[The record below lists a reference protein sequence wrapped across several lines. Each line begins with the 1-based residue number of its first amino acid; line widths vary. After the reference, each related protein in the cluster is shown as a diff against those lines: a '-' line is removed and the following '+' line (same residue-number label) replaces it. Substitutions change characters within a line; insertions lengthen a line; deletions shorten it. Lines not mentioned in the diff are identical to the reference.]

1 MPKQTFFNLP
11 EEKRQTI
18 VSVAIEEFASYGFES
33 ASINRIVAS
42 SGIAKGSFYQY
53 FADKLD
59 LFMHLV
65 DILAQEK
72 NDFFQDKHAPGANL
86 DTFQFYR
93 WLIKTGFGF
102 NATNPRLVQ
111 AISRVLLNEG
121 LYYGQEFAVYREQ
134 STAMLTAMLQQAI
147 ERGEVDPSIDVELA
161 IMIIETWN
169 NAITSYFLKEGLQ
182 QADIMAWARSPQ
194 TQERIEKMLYVMEFG
209 LRKTESEFTAAA

>member
-18 VSVAIEEFASYGFES
+18 IDVAIEEFAENGFEA
-33 ASINRIVAS
+33 ASINRIVAN
-42 SGIAKGSFYQY
+42 SGISKGSFYQY

-72 NDFFQDKHAPGANL
+72 TAYFQDKHPPGNNL

-93 WLIKTGFGF
+93 WLVKTGMGF
-102 NATNPRLVQ
+102 NAANPRLVQ
-111 AISRVLLNEG
+111 AVSRVLLNEG
-121 LYYGQEFAVYREQ
+121 LYYSKEFAVYREQ
-134 STAMLTAMLQQAI
+134 STQMLTAMLRQAI

-169 NAITSYFLKEGLQ
+169 NAITAYFLKEGLQ
-182 QADIMAWARSPQ
+182 QENIIAWARSPQ
-194 TQERIEKMLYVMEFG
+194 TQERIDKMLYVMEYG
-209 LRKTESEFTAAA
+209 LRKTESEFKAAV

>member
-11 EEKRQTI
+11 EQKRQII
-18 VSVAIEEFASYGFES
+18 VDVAIEEFAENGFEA
-33 ASINRIVAS
+33 ASINRIVAN

-72 NDFFQDKHAPGANL
+72 SVYFQDKHPPGNNL

-93 WLIKTGFGF
+93 WLVKTGMGF

-111 AISRVLLNEG
+111 AISRVLLSEG
-121 LYYGQEFAVYREQ
+121 LFYSKEFAVYREQ
-134 STAMLTAMLQQAI
+134 STQMLTAMLQQAI

-161 IMIIETWN
+161 MMIIETWN
-169 NAITSYFLKEGLQ
+169 NAITTYFLKEGLQ
-182 QADIMAWARSPQ
+182 QEDIMAWVRSPQ
-194 TQERIEKMLYVMEFG
+194 TQERIDKMLYVMEYG
-209 LRKTESEFTAAA
+209 LRKTESEFTAVA

>member
-11 EEKRQTI
+11 EKKRQTI
-18 VSVAIEEFASYGFES
+18 IDVAIEEFAENGFEA
-33 ASINRIVAS
+33 ASINRIVAN
-42 SGIAKGSFYQY
+42 SGISKGSFYQY

-72 NDFFQDKHAPGANL
+72 NDYFQDKHPPGNNL

-93 WLIKTGFGF
+93 WLVKTGMGF

-111 AISRVLLNEG
+111 AVSRVLLNEG
-121 LYYGQEFAVYREQ
+121 LYYSKEFAVYREQ
-134 STAMLTAMLQQAI
+134 STIMLTAMLQQAI

-169 NAITSYFLKEGLQ
+169 NAITTYFLKEGMQ
-182 QADIMAWARSPQ
+182 QEDIMAWARSPQ
-194 TQERIEKMLYVMEFG
+194 TQEKIEKMLYVMEYG
-209 LRKTESEFTAAA
+209 LRKTESEFSVVA

>member
-11 EEKRQTI
+11 AEKRQTI
-18 VSVAIEEFASYGFES
+18 VDTAVEEFAENGFEA
-33 ASINRIVAS
+33 ASINRIVAT

-53 FADKLD
+53 FTGKLD

-72 NDFFQDKHAPGANL
+72 TNYFKDKHPPGNNL
-86 DTFQFYR
+86 DIFQFYR
-93 WLIKTGFGF
+93 WLVKTGFGF

-111 AISRVLLNEG
+111 AVSRVLLNEG
-121 LYYGQEFAVYREQ
+121 LYYSKEFAVYREQ
-134 STAMLTAMLQQAI
+134 STLMLTAMLQQAI

-169 NAITSYFLKEGLQ
+169 NAITAYFLKEGLQ
-182 QADIMAWARSPQ
+182 QDDIMTWARSPQ
-194 TQERIEKMLYVMEFG
+194 TQERIDKMLYVMEYG
-209 LRKTESEFTAAA
+209 LRKTESEFKATT

>member
-11 EEKRQTI
+11 EKKRQTI
-18 VSVAIEEFASYGFES
+18 VNVAIEEFAENGFES
-33 ASINRIVAS
+33 ASINRIVAN
-42 SGIAKGSFYQY
+42 SGISKGSFYQY

-72 NDFFQDKHAPGANL
+72 SVYFQDKHPPGNNL

-93 WLIKTGFGF
+93 WLVKTGMGF

-111 AISRVLLNEG
+111 AISRVLLSEG
-121 LYYGQEFAVYREQ
+121 LFYSKEFAVYREQ
-134 STAMLTAMLQQAI
+134 STQMLTAMLQQAI

-161 IMIIETWN
+161 MMIIETWN
-169 NAITSYFLKEGLQ
+169 NAITTYFLKEGLQ
-182 QADIMAWARSPQ
+182 QEDIMAWVRSPQ
-194 TQERIEKMLYVMEFG
+194 TQERIDKMLYVMEYG
-209 LRKTESEFTAAA
+209 LRKTESEFTAVA

>member
-18 VSVAIEEFASYGFES
+18 VNVAIEEFASYGFES

-72 NDFFQDKHAPGANL
+72 AGYFQDKHPPGNNL

-93 WLIKTGFGF
+93 WLVKTGFGF

-134 STAMLTAMLQQAI
+134 STAMLTTMLQQAI
-147 ERGEVDPSIDVELA
+147 ARGEVDPSIDVELA

-169 NAITSYFLKEGLQ
+169 NAITTYFLKEGFQ
-182 QADIMAWARSPQ
+182 QEDIMVWARSPQ
-194 TQERIEKMLYVMEFG
+194 TQERIEKMLYVMEYG
-209 LRKTESEFTAAA
+209 LRRTESEFTITA